1 MLNETSCGRLF
12 EAQRQTF
19 AVSDWQPCSAQR
31 CGVVRTTDS
40 KELQH
45 DDVSAG
51 SLAVNDIFVRDGS
64 ADGHYGARWFSGM
77 YAVPASHGYNYT
89 PTSSSVCL

>member
-1 MLNETSCGRLF
+1 MGRLF

-19 AVSDWQPCSAQR
+19 AVSDWLPCSAQR
-31 CGVVRTTDS
+31 CGVVRTREG

-51 SLAVNDIFVRDGS
+51 SLAVNGIFVRDG
-64 ADGHYGARWFSGM
+64 
-77 YAVPASHGYNYT
+77 
-89 PTSSSVCL
+89 